1 MTARSALNLGLLG
14 LVAALAALVY
24 WEPGVETPA
33 ELPKLTA
40 LDPAAIG
47 HVVIRPQRGDEIR
60 LDKERGVWMM
70 RAPVATYAN
79 EFRIDA
85 LLGVA
90 RADSR
95 ARFDAGALDLARFG
109 LDPPLS
115 VLRLD
120 DVELTFGDS
129 ESLDN
134 RRYVRNGA
142 TVHLIDDDYFYRLQ
156 TGFATFVSNRLLPPS
171 GMPAAIRL
179 PEFGLARDGGK
190 WTLTPAPEPPPSAD
204 ALNEFVDAWRQAQ
217 AVQVD
222 RYTGEASRGTIT
234 ISFGGDAAPLEFLL
248 LETEPELVL
257 ARADLGLRYHLTAEQ
272 ARRLLSAPAPAPVS
286 PATPE

>member
-1 MTARSALNLGLLG
+1 MRTTARSALNLGLLG
-14 LVAALAALVY
+14 LAAALAALVY

-33 ELPKLTA
+33 EPPKLTA
-40 LDPAAIG
+40 LAPAGIE

-60 LDKERGVWMM
+60 LDKDQGVWMM

-85 LLGVA
+85 LLGIA

-95 ARFDAGALDLARFG
+95 ARFDAVALDLVKFG

-120 DVELTFGDS
+120 DVELAFGDS
-129 ESLDN
+129 EPLDN

-142 TVHLIDDDYFYRLQ
+142 AVHLIDDEYFYRLQ
-156 TGFATFVSNRLLPPS
+156 TGFTAFVSNRLLPPS
-171 GMPAAIRL
+171 GAPAAIRL
-179 PEFGLARDGGK
+179 PEFGVTRVDGK
-190 WTLTPAPEPPPSAD
+190 WSLAPAPEPPPAD

-222 RYTGEASRGTIT
+222 RYAGEAARGAIT
-234 ISFGGDAAPLEFLL
+234 VSFEGGAAPLEFLL

-272 ARRLLSAPAPAPVS
+272 ARRLLSAPTSAA
-286 PATPE
+286 AE